1 MHLKYLEIQ
10 GFKSFPDKTRVT
22 FEQGYTGIVGPNGSG
37 KSNISDAIKWVLGE
51 QSTKQLRGG
60 KMEDVIFGG
69 TQLRKPMGFAQV
81 SLCLDN
87 TDKRIADAGDEIVVT
102 RRYYRSGDSE
112 YLLGGATVRLRD
124 VRETFM
130 DTGLGRDGYSIIGQ
144 GRIAEIVGA
153 KSNERREIFEE
164 ASGIAKYRFRKT
176 EAERKL
182 DAAEDNLSRLR
193 DIIDVLQERLEPLR
207 VQSEKAQKFLE
218 LSGEKKN
225 LEITLYCDIIDRAR
239 ENLRTQ
245 DDKIEIAKRDY
256 ELAQGQMADYDALVE
271 RLGDENRARNVEIER
286 HNEGILATNERI
298 AAVEQEAAVERNNI
312 AHSEEQIA
320 ELLARA
326 GSLTEGGSGI
336 RGEIE
341 RKEAE
346 IEAAKAELSGLE
358 ALIADAQRE
367 LNALIER
374 GEISDRNRAETA
386 RRLTELQSEITDLRV
401 AVVGAESTCASLA
414 ARSATLDEQLP
425 QIRERLES
433 AQAELAENEDY
444 HGSILRD
451 IQDCDN
457 RIKGYTLKL
466 DSRAGK
472 LAQLAAELEK
482 KTGEASELEHKISV
496 LKDMDKSLDGYQFSV
511 KRVVEA
517 SQNRRLRGIVGGVAS
532 LLSVQRGCELAIE
545 TALGAAA
552 QNVVVEDE
560 RAAKDAIAF
569 LKETKA
575 GRATFLPLD
584 TVKPSNFDGGAHL
597 SDGGVVGL
605 ASSLVTYDKRYE
617 RVVSNLLGR
626 IVVADDLNAASALAK
641 KLNYRYRIVTMDG
654 QVINAGGSY
663 TGGFTSRQAGFFG
676 RRAEIETLENRVKEL
691 RQSLVAVK
699 QEHEKLLAE
708 KSALEAEITAINSDL
723 ITHNEDRI
731 RVEAQLERL
740 RADRKTFGDA
750 VAEIEAELAR
760 NRGTADEKQ
769 ALIAESDARIETL
782 GAEIARMQTG
792 QEGEGADAFM
802 QRRDELSNALS
813 ERRIAR
819 VEKQKDIEKLE
830 YALGELQR
838 QQSEAAGMSATIET
852 SIAALRE
859 AIAGQQADI
868 ADKEQEAETLRALS
882 AEHRATS
889 DAAVAGRNEAERQI
903 TEARAGA
910 NELIK
915 RREELSQEVA
925 RLEERK
931 IALQNE
937 FDTTGAKL
945 WEEYE
950 LTRSEAGAFCVPFSS
965 ITELRSQVNS
975 LRSKIR
981 SLGNVNVGAIEE
993 FKEVSEQHGFLT
1005 AQVEDVEKSKA
1016 ELLKLIAGLEGEMR
1030 TIFTKSFNEIN
1041 NHFRR
1046 VFVELFGGGSAN
1058 LSLTDENDV
1067 LESGIEI
1074 DVQPPGKVIKN
1085 LSALSGGE
1093 QALVAIAIYFAI
1105 LAVNPSPFCILDE
1118 IDSALDE
1125 ANVNRFAGYIK
1136 RVTGKTQIITITH
1149 RRGTME
1155 AADVLYGV
1163 TMQEEGVSKLLKL
1176 GIEEAQ
1182 LVISK

>member
-22 FEQGYTGIVGPNGSG
+22 FEKGYTGIVGPNGSG

-87 TDKRIADAGDEIVVT
+87 TDKRIPDAGDEIVVT

-144 GRIAEIVGA
+144 GRIAEIVSA
-153 KSNERREIFEE
+153 KSNDRREIFEE

-182 DAAEDNLSRLR
+182 TAAEDNLSRLR

-207 VQSEKAQKFLE
+207 EQSEKAQRFLE

-225 LEITLYCDIIDRAR
+225 LEITLYCDTIDRAR
-239 ENLRTQ
+239 ENLRLQ
-245 DDKIEIAKRDY
+245 DDKIEIAKKDY
-256 ELAQGQMADYDALVE
+256 ALAQQRMEEYDALVE

-286 HNEGILATNERI
+286 HNEQILETNDRI
-298 AAVEQEAAVERNNI
+298 AAVEQQAAVERNNI
-312 AHSEEQIA
+312 AHSESQIE
-320 ELLARA
+320 ELRARA
-326 GSLTEGGSGI
+326 GGLSEDGSGLSE
-336 RGEIE
+336 EIGRRQAE
-341 RKEAE
+341 IAASKEA
-346 IEAAKAELSGLE
+346 L
-358 ALIADAQRE
+358 RE
-367 LNALIER
+367 LDGLIEQAQQELAALIER
-374 GEISDRNRAETA
+374 GEISDRNRAEAA
-386 RRLTELQSEITDLRV
+386 RRLTGLQGELTDLRV
-401 AVVGAESTCASLA
+401 AAVAAESACEALAS
-414 ARSATLDEQLP
+414 RSAALEAQLP
-425 QIRERLES
+425 QLRERLEETRG
-433 AQAELAENEDY
+433 ELAENEKYCAGLQKDME
-444 HGSILRD
+444 
-451 IQDCDN
+451 DCGN

-466 DSRAGK
+466 NGRAEK
-472 LAQLAAELEK
+472 LAQLEEALEK
-482 KTGEASELEHKISV
+482 KTGAASELEHKAAA
-496 LKDMDKSLDGYQFSV
+496 LRDMEKSLDGYQYSV

-517 SQNRRLRGIVGGVAS
+517 GNSHRLRGIVGSVAT
-532 LLSVQRGCELAIE
+532 LLSVRRGCELAIE

-584 TVKPSNFDGGAHL
+584 TVRPSSFDGGAHL

-605 ASSLVTYDKRYE
+605 ASGLVTCDKRYE

-626 IVVADDLNAASALAK
+626 IVVAEDLNAASALARR
-641 KLNYRYRIVTMDG
+641 LNFRYRVVTLDG
-654 QVINAGGSY
+654 QVVNAGGSY
-663 TGGFTSRQAGFFG
+663 TGGFTSRQAGFFS
-676 RRAEIETLENRVKEL
+676 RRSEIETLEAKAKEL
-691 RQSLVAVK
+691 RESLAA
-699 QEHEKLLAE
+699 QRGEREKLLAE
-708 KSALEAEITAINSDL
+708 KASLEAEITAINSDL
-723 ITHNEDRI
+723 TTHHEDHI
-731 RVEAQLERL
+731 RAEAQLERL
-740 RADRKTFGDA
+740 RADSESCGGALR
-750 VAEIEAELAR
+750 EIEEELAR
-760 NRGTADEKQ
+760 NGRTQAEKK
-769 ALIAESDARIETL
+769 ALIEDSAARSAALGEEIERVR
-782 GAEIARMQTG
+782 AA
-792 QEGEGADAFM
+792 QEEDGADAFM
-802 QRRDELSNALS
+802 QRREELSAQLS
-813 ERRIAR
+813 SRRIAR
-819 VEKQKDIEKLE
+819 VEKQKDIENLE
-830 YALGELQR
+830 FALGELRR
-838 QQSEAAGMSATIET
+838 QQSEAAGMSATIES
-852 SIAALRE
+852 SIAALRAAIEDQQAGIAEKE
-859 AIAGQQADI
+859 AQAEQLRAQIAG
-868 ADKEQEAETLRALS
+868 
-882 AEHRATS
+882 HRAAIE
-889 DAAVAGRNEAERQI
+889 AAVAQRNEAERQI
-903 TEARAGA
+903 TAVRADAG
-910 NELIK
+910 ELI
-915 RREELSQEVA
+915 RQRESLSQEVA

-931 IALQNE
+931 VALQSE
-937 FDTTGAKL
+937 FDNTGAKL

-950 LTRSEAGAFCVPFSS
+950 LTRSEAGAFCVPFGS
-965 ITELRSQVNS
+965 IGELRAQVNS
-975 LRSKIR
+975 LRARIR
-981 SLGNVNVGAIEE
+981 ALGNVNVGAIEE
-993 FKEVSEQHGFLT
+993 FKEVSEQHGFLN
-1005 AQVEDVEKSKA
+1005 AQVEDVEKSRA
-1016 ELLKLIAGLEGEMR
+1016 ELLKLIASLEGEMR
-1030 TIFTKSFNEIN
+1030 VIFTRSFNEIN
-1041 NHFRR
+1041 SHFRR
-1046 VFVELFGGGSAN
+1046 VFAELFGGGSAS
-1058 LSLTDENDV
+1058 LSLSDENDV

-1125 ANVNRFAGYIK
+1125 ANVNRFASYIQ
-1136 RVTGKTQIITITH
+1136 RVTGRTQMIAITH

-1176 GIEEAQ
+1176 GVEEAQ